1 MEETDTK
8 ELLPIHV
15 ILGANE
21 YTKIRT
27 AGYQRAGA
35 VGEPMAE
42 QTRFGWT
49 IMSSGAEVDSQNMFL
64 TQTSIGDYEEL
75 CRMDV
80 LLSLIHI

>member
-49 IMSSGAEVDSQNMFL
+49 IML
-64 TQTSIGDYEEL
+64 
-75 CRMDV
+75 
-80 LLSLIHI
+80 